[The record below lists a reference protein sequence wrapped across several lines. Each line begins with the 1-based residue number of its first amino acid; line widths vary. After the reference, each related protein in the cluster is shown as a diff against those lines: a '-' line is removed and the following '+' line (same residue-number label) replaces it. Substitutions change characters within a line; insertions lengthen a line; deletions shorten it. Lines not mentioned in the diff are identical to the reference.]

1 METPKNRNWKVLKSE
16 YLSSQPW
23 FTVRREEVELPN
35 GNRIPE
41 YFIFEYPEWINVI
54 AITKEQKFVFVSQY
68 RHGLGITA
76 YELCAGVCEKE
87 DASPLVSAQRELLE
101 ETGYGNGNWSEL
113 MVIGVNP
120 STHTNLTYCYLA
132 TDVESVMAQHLE
144 DTEDLSVHLLTLDEV
159 KRIVAKRP
167 DQTSA
172 PCRPTLEIHGD
183 ESFDLRY
190 FLNSGE
196 QKQTNHK
203 NKASCLC
210 HNNSIGMARPFHQYG
225 TTVSSAWHNRFID
238 MAQTLPAYDTTMT
251 CCSA

>member
-41 YFIFEYPEWINVI
+41 YFIFEYPDQCDRNHQRAEIRICKPIPSWTGYHGSRTLRRCLRKGRRFPTRLRPTGI
-54 AITKEQKFVFVSQY
+54 ARRDRLRQRKLERTDGNRRQSEHPHQPDLLLSCHRCRVSHGTTSG
-68 RHGLGITA
+68 RHGR
-76 YELCAGVCEKE
+76 
-87 DASPLVSAQRELLE
+87 PQRP
-101 ETGYGNGNWSEL
+101 
-113 MVIGVNP
+113 P
-120 STHTNLTYCYLA
+120 S
-132 TDVESVMAQHLE
+132 DSRR
-144 DTEDLSVHLLTLDEV
+144 S

-238 MAQTLPAYDTTMT
+238 MAQTLPAYDTTRT

>member
-41 YFIFEYPEWINVI
+41 YYIFEYPEWINVI

-101 ETGYGNGNWSEL
+101 ETGYGNGRWEL
-113 MVIGVNP
+113 LTVICGNP
-120 STHTNLTYCYLA
+120 GSTNNLTYCFIA
-132 TDVESVMAQHLE
+132 RDVEPVGERHL
-144 DTEDLSVHLLTLDEV
+144 DATEDIEVCLLSRDEV
-159 KRIVAKRP
+159 
-167 DQTSA
+167 
-172 PCRPTLEIHGD
+172 
-183 ESFDLRY
+183 
-190 FLNSGE
+190 
-196 QKQTNHK
+196 
-203 NKASCLC
+203 
-210 HNNSIGMARPFHQYG
+210 
-225 TTVSSAWHNRFID
+225 
-238 MAQTLPAYDTTMT
+238 
-251 CCSA
+251 

>member
-144 DTEDLSVHLLTLDEV
+144 DTEDLSVHLSDSRRS

-225 TTVSSAWHNRFID
+225 TTVSTAWHNRFID
-238 MAQTLPAYDTTMT
+238 HGTNSSCL
-251 CCSA
+251 

>member
-41 YFIFEYPEWINVI
+41 YYIFEYPEWINVI

-87 DASPLVSAQRELLE
+87 DASPLASARRELLE

-120 STHTNLTYCYLA
+120 SI
-132 TDVESVMAQHLE
+132 
-144 DTEDLSVHLLTLDEV
+144 
-159 KRIVAKRP
+159 R
-167 DQTSA
+167 
-172 PCRPTLEIHGD
+172 
-183 ESFDLRY
+183 
-190 FLNSGE
+190 
-196 QKQTNHK
+196 
-203 NKASCLC
+203 
-210 HNNSIGMARPFHQYG
+210 ARA
-225 TTVSSAWHNRFID
+225 V
-238 MAQTLPAYDTTMT
+238 
-251 CCSA
+251 

>member
-87 DASPLVSAQRELLE
+87 DASPTRLRPTGIARRDRLRQRKLERTDGNRRQSEYPHQPDLLLSCHRCRVSHGTTSGRHGRPQRP
-101 ETGYGNGNWSEL
+101 
-113 MVIGVNP
+113 P
-120 STHTNLTYCYLA
+120 S
-132 TDVESVMAQHLE
+132 DSRR
-144 DTEDLSVHLLTLDEV
+144 S

-238 MAQTLPAYDTTMT
+238 MAQTLPAYDTTRT

>member
-132 TDVESVMAQHLE
+132 TDVESVMAQRPPS
-144 DTEDLSVHLLTLDEV
+144 DSRRS

-238 MAQTLPAYDTTMT
+238 MAQTLPAYDTTRT

>member
-41 YFIFEYPEWINVI
+41 YYIFEYPEWINVI

-101 ETGYGNGNWSEL
+101 ETGYGNGNRRQSEYPHQPDL
-113 MVIGVNP
+113 LLSCHRCRVSHGTTSGRHGRPQRPP
-120 STHTNLTYCYLA
+120 S
-132 TDVESVMAQHLE
+132 DSRR
-144 DTEDLSVHLLTLDEV
+144 S

-210 HNNSIGMARPFHQYG
+210 HNNSIGMARPFHRHG
-225 TTVSSAWHNRFID
+225 TNSSC
-238 MAQTLPAYDTTMT
+238 L
-251 CCSA
+251 

>member
-41 YFIFEYPEWINVI
+41 YYIFEYPEWINVI

-159 KRIVAKRP
+159 KE
-167 DQTSA
+167 
-172 PCRPTLEIHGD
+172 L
-183 ESFDLRY
+183 L
-190 FLNSGE
+190 L
-196 QKQTNHK
+196 
-203 NKASCLC
+203 KADK
-210 HNNSIGMARPFHQYG
+210 P
-225 TTVSSAWHNRFID
+225 
-238 MAQTLPAYDTTMT
+238 
-251 CCSA
+251 

>member
-1 METPKNRNWKVLKSE
+1 MYFQSGAAWSACLIWSFSNNSFT
-16 YLSSQPW
+16 SS
-23 FTVRREEVELPN
+23 R
-35 GNRIPE
+35 
-41 YFIFEYPEWINVI
+41 
-54 AITKEQKFVFVSQY
+54 VSHGTTSG
-68 RHGLGITA
+68 RHGR
-76 YELCAGVCEKE
+76 
-87 DASPLVSAQRELLE
+87 PQRP
-101 ETGYGNGNWSEL
+101 
-113 MVIGVNP
+113 P
-120 STHTNLTYCYLA
+120 S
-132 TDVESVMAQHLE
+132 DSRR
-144 DTEDLSVHLLTLDEV
+144 S

-238 MAQTLPAYDTTMT
+238 MAQTLPAYDTTRT

>member
-41 YFIFEYPEWINVI
+41 YYIFEYPEWINVI

-76 YELCAGVCEKE
+76 HELCAGVCEKE

-120 STHTNLTYCYLA
+120 STHRC
-132 TDVESVMAQHLE
+132 V
-144 DTEDLSVHLLTLDEV
+144 
-159 KRIVAKRP
+159 
-167 DQTSA
+167 
-172 PCRPTLEIHGD
+172 
-183 ESFDLRY
+183 
-190 FLNSGE
+190 
-196 QKQTNHK
+196 
-203 NKASCLC
+203 
-210 HNNSIGMARPFHQYG
+210 
-225 TTVSSAWHNRFID
+225 
-238 MAQTLPAYDTTMT
+238 
-251 CCSA
+251 

>member
-41 YFIFEYPEWINVI
+41 YFIFEYPEWINVRKGRRFPTRLRPTGI
-54 AITKEQKFVFVSQY
+54 ARRDRLRQRKLERTDGNRRQSEYPHQPDLLLSCHRCRVSHGTTSG
-68 RHGLGITA
+68 RHGR
-76 YELCAGVCEKE
+76 
-87 DASPLVSAQRELLE
+87 PQRP
-101 ETGYGNGNWSEL
+101 
-113 MVIGVNP
+113 P
-120 STHTNLTYCYLA
+120 S
-132 TDVESVMAQHLE
+132 DSRR
-144 DTEDLSVHLLTLDEV
+144 S

-225 TTVSSAWHNRFID
+225 TTVSSTWHKLFLPMILLGHAAPPDNNRIFCII
-238 MAQTLPAYDTTMT
+238 PKKRYF
-251 CCSA
+251 CSH

>member
-41 YFIFEYPEWINVI
+41 YYIFEYPEWINVI

-76 YELCAGVCEKE
+76 HELCAGVCEKE

-120 STHTNLTYCYLA
+120 STHTNLTYCYLGRHGRPQRPPS
-132 TDVESVMAQHLE
+132 DSRR
-144 DTEDLSVHLLTLDEV
+144 S

-238 MAQTLPAYDTTMT
+238 MAQTLPAYDTTRT